1 VLRIAVTESDVLLK
15 TGKLESATRVA
26 LGGVDAAQRGGL
38 EGHSETDR
46 LIGNAGEGL
55 MFRGRTLD
63 AAALIDPR
71 TDGPVDRD
79 HLILN
84 EIRAE
89 IDLLRGEVEMA
100 AERLDQIRWGAE
112 LEGVL
117 EVGTR
122 VAEVAVWAGRPDQ
135 GLARV
140 RSALDRLKDTDWVI
154 LCGRLLAMG
163 HACLRRP
170 GRTGT
175 STPRRRSA

>member
-1 VLRIAVTESDVLLK
+1 
-15 TGKLESATRVA
+15 
-26 LGGVDAAQRGGL
+26 
-38 EGHSETDR
+38 